1 MKADGKNELAQ
12 AYLFA
17 NVAQYRDELEGIV
30 ETLRVEKN
38 RQKDEAIS
46 TLNATL
52 ATTTTAI
59 AIVTGIAI
67 ILLTSFGSLLY
78 RQITRPFSRM
88 QAMMSEI
95 ASSQDFT
102 RRVPV
107 KALSEEPVEQDEA
120 IREREQ
126 AAQDMEALAAQLREE
141 LIQQSTSLDEL
152 RATLK
157 AATDDKDQWGY
168 QAHQIAGEAARLKG
182 LGATFERWHEQM
194 ISLMTQ
200 NHDMHAKNQ
209 ELSSIVRHV
218 VIVSLNASIEAA
230 RAGSAG
236 RGFAVVASGVRAL
249 AARSE
254 ELSKSYRDSLHR
266 NDLTTTS
273 TFQDIQAGGK
283 MIAAS
288 LATVESLANQ
298 FQAKLHQVPA

>member
-1 MKADGKNELAQ
+1 MIQQYVLAAMAGSAVTALLAFVLHKLHGKRLTARLSAEADGRL
-12 AYLFA
+12 
-17 NVAQYRDELEGIV
+17 
-30 ETLRVEKN
+30 
-38 RQKDEAIS
+38 
-46 TLNATL
+46 
-52 ATTTTAI
+52 
-59 AIVTGIAI
+59 
-67 ILLTSFGSLLY
+67 
-78 RQITRPFSRM
+78 
-88 QAMMSEI
+88 
-95 ASSQDFT
+95 
-102 RRVPV
+102 
-107 KALSEEPVEQDEA
+107 KALSAEQADHGAA

-126 AAQDMEALAAQLREE
+126 AAQEMEALAAQLSEE
-141 LIQQSTSLDEL
+141 LRQQSASVEEL

-157 AATDDKDQWGY
+157 AAADDKDQW
-168 QAHQIAGEAARLKG
+168 AHQAQLIANEAARLKS

-230 RAGSAG
+230 RAGPAG
-236 RGFAVVASGVRAL
+236 RGFAVVASEVRAL

-288 LATVESLANQ
+288 LSSVESLANQ
-298 FQAKLHQVPA
+298 FRLKLHQVPT